1 MTLTGDMLIG
11 GQTIAGNRDAIHA
24 INPAT
29 DEVLAPGYAGGGREQ
44 VEQACALAWAAF
56 DRYRDGSGGPRPLS

>member
-44 VEQACALAWAAF
+44 VEQACPGLGGV
-56 DRYRDGSGGPRPLS
+56 RPLSRDGSGGPRPLS